1 MNPWGI
7 SETAA
12 ALYAQALVWDD
23 HSGFEPLPDADLG
36 QLERWRVAGVDYL
49 SINVGYDVMG
59 WQETFKALAAFRA
72 WLAAHGESYALT
84 GTVAE
89 IDAAKAAG
97 KLAVAFDIEGMNA
110 LDGATDLIALYYDL
124 GVRQMLFA
132 YNRNNGAGGG
142 CHDTDIGL
150 TDFGRAVVAEMNRV
164 GMVVDCSHTAY
175 RSTMEAMEISTAPVI
190 FSHSNP
196 RALRDHERNI
206 RDDQINACAE
216 TGGVIGVNGIGI
228 FLGEND
234 IRTATLAD
242 HVEYLAG
249 LAGPAHVGI
258 SLDYAAGEAEIGSLL
273 GSKPDIWPAGQ
284 GYDTPDMQFA
294 APEQLPELAETLLDR
309 GWVENDVRGVLG
321 GNFRRVAA
329 EVWK

>member
-1 MNPWGI
+1 M
-7 SETAA
+7 
-12 ALYAQALVWDD
+12 WDD
-23 HSGFEPLPDADLG
+23 HSGFEPLPNADLG
-36 QLERWRVAGVDYL
+36 QLERWRAAGVDYL

-72 WLAAHGESYALT
+72 WVVAHGEAYTLA

-89 IDAAKAAG
+89 VDAAKAVG

-110 LDGATDLIALYYDL
+110 LDGMTDLVGLYYDL

-132 YNRNNGAGGG
+132 YNRNNLAGGG
-142 CHDTDIGL
+142 CHDSDVGL

-164 GMVVDCSHTAY
+164 GMVLDCSHTAY
-175 RSTMEAMEISTAPVI
+175 RSTMEAMEISSAPVI

-196 RALRDHERNI
+196 RALKDHQRNI
-206 RDDQINACAE
+206 RDDQILACAR

-234 IRTATLAD
+234 IRTATLGD
-242 HVEYLAG
+242 HVEYLAN
-249 LAGPAHVGI
+249 LTGPAHVGI

-284 GYDTPDMQFA
+284 GYDTPNMQFA
-294 APEQLPELAETLLDR
+294 APEQLPQLAEALLDR
-309 GWVENDVRGVLG
+309 DWTEDDLRGVLG

-329 EVWK
+329 QVWK